1 MYADDSQIY
10 INFDLNQV
18 AADEA
23 KCKLESCLADIRTW
37 MKENKLQLNESK
49 TELLI
54 ITLSRQSYKIDVKSV
69 KVGNCEV
76 EPANKARNLGA
87 TFDSHMTL
95 KPHVSA
101 IVKSCNYQLRRI
113 GLIRKYLSRDASEKL
128 IHAFITSRLDNG
140 NSLLYGL
147 PDYLTD
153 KLQRIHNTA
162 ARILTQTKKFDHI
175 TPTLRDLH
183 WLPVKNRIIFKILI
197 LTFRCLHG
205 LAPAYLSQ
213 LLHPYLPARS
223 LRSSNLLLLKITKT
237 RSKSYGDRAFQN
249 SAPKIWNSLPLN
261 IRQCE
266 TLASFKSKLKEH
278 LFKESY
284 L

>member
-1 MYADDSQIY
+1 M
-10 INFDLNQV
+10 
-18 AADEA
+18 
-23 KCKLESCLADIRTW
+23 
-37 MKENKLQLNESK
+37 
-49 TELLI
+49 
-54 ITLSRQSYKIDVKSV
+54 ITPSRQSHKIKVESV
-69 KVGNCEV
+69 KVGSCEV
-76 EPANKARNLGA
+76 EPSNKARNLGA
-87 TFDSHMTL
+87 TFDSNMTL
-95 KPHVSA
+95 QPHVNA

-113 GLIRKYLSRDASEKL
+113 GQLRKYLSPDACEKL

-147 PDYLTD
+147 PDYLTN

-162 ARILTQTKKFDHI
+162 ARILTLSKKFDHI

-183 WLPVKNRIIFKILI
+183 WLPVKNRIIFKILL

-205 LAPAYLSQ
+205 TAPAYLSG
-213 LLHPYLPARS
+213 LLHPYLPVRS
-223 LRSSNLLLLKITKT
+223 LRSSNSLLLKVQKT
-237 RSKSYGDRAFQN
+237 RTKSYGDRAFQN
-249 SAPKIWNSLPLN
+249 SAPKLWNSLPIS

-266 TLASFKSKLKEH
+266 TLTSFKSDLKNH